1 MSSFSC
7 SSSAAREAS
16 AAFCESTL
24 SCGLTTWASCS
35 RSHRCLL
42 EQHGLERINVFGK
55 WDRARHG
62 RSFCAHD
69 AYNADNIDYPGVAS
83 FALAS
88 RFRLTTSSAA
98 CNASIRC
105 SCDGIR
111 TRNFSTIMPIGN
123 RLEDT
128 FAAGL
133 HISYSRSNRLTNP
146 GKCLFRGSGKSRKRR
161 EFYAQSHVF
170 AIFR

>member
-1 MSSFSC
+1 MSSCSC

-24 SCGLTTWASCS
+24 SWGLATWASCS
-35 RSHRCLL
+35 RSRRCLL

-55 WDRARHG
+55 WDRACPG
-62 RSFCAHD
+62 RRNCAQD
-69 AYNADNIDYPGVAS
+69 AYNADNIGYPGVAS

-88 RFRLTTSSAA
+88 WFRLTTSSAA

-105 SCDGIR
+105 SCGGIR

-123 RLEDT
+123 RPGDT

-133 HISYSRSNRLTNP
+133 HISYSRSDP
-146 GKCLFRGSGKSRKRR
+146 FDESR
-161 EFYAQSHVF
+161 
-170 AIFR
+170 